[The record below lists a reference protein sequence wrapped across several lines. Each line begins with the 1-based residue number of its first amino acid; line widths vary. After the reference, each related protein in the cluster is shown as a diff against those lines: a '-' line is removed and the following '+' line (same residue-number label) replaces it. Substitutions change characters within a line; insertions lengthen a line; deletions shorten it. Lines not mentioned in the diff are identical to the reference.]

1 MFTAINL
8 KFIASKCSTIS
19 LQSLDP
25 SEIFS
30 EQKLRRG
37 QELICCEK
45 NRIKY
50 NRRKFRLAR
59 IFSRN
64 RGVATIVQKRTGL
77 RKWRTRVREKL
88 PTFVSNWLHFCQT
101 KIDTNFKWTS
111 WMNEEPEMQSEL
123 NCNFISLRNVL
134 RDLFFFERCLVLF
147 GVT

>member
-1 MFTAINL
+1 MFNH
-8 KFIASKCSTIS
+8 FIAKPWS
-19 LQSLDP
+19 QRN
-25 SEIFS
+25 IFGAETEKRS
-30 EQKLRRG
+30 GTNLLR
-37 QELICCEK
+37 K
-45 NRIKY
+45 KRIKY
-50 NRRKFRLAR
+50 NWRKFRLAQ

-64 RGVATIVQKRTGL
+64 RVVATIVQKRTGL

-134 RDLFFFERCLVLF
+134 SDLFFFERCLVLF